1 MTGIP
6 ELVKLSGEVAAYVEL
21 SSLRAELQLQMAV
34 GLARAWSE
42 KKSITLPEILDPSQH
57 CHGHMW
63 PTSLFRFNLYRTACR
78 DNMKDDSNL
87 SNPGY
92 LKSAQKRHLIVIFV
106 NQHCWFRKNT
116 TKQIFLAFS
125 GFRGCGLFL
134 TIINFTSGHIWH
146 TGGSGD

>member
-78 DNMKDDSNL
+78 DNMKDDSNV
-87 SNPGY
+87 SNQDY
-92 LKSAQKRHLIVIFV
+92 LKSAKKRHLNGNICKSTLLILKKYHYTDIFGV
-106 NQHCWFRKNT
+106 FRI
-116 TKQIFLAFS
+116 QRLWIIFDD
-125 GFRGCGLFL
+125 
-134 TIINFTSGHIWH
+134 N
-146 TGGSGD
+146 